1 MKIISGKMVKFL
13 LIKEIFLISL
23 RRLFH
28 DFSCYHAVFRFYFNK
43 IDAFGEV
50 GNVDEM
56 I

>member
-1 MKIISGKMVKFL
+1 MVKLL

-28 DFSCYHAVFRFYFNK
+28 YFSYDHTGFRFYFNK
-43 IDAFGEV
+43 IDAVREV